1 MKPLVFLC
9 KLWLSVF
16 KKEKK
21 KRATALSINRRCLLF
36 ICGSNGYTTGLCW
49 HPTFLRV
56 SPWNERTRQKHR
68 QRFCKYCCLWRPF
81 LVMIRKQ
88 TKHLV
93 SLNRGVWGVGGV
105 LWELSSPKRRTHTRT
120 IRARTRSTLLACR
133 LAQLCTAWK
142 PAPLLHFNYTTLS
155 SRQLYRKHAQLK

>member
-9 KLWLSVF
+9 KLRLSVF

-21 KRATALSINRRCLLF
+21 ACNCTFHKPQMSSFHLWFKWLHHRTLLTPHVSPCFTVKRANSSKTL
-36 ICGSNGYTTGLCW
+36 
-49 HPTFLRV
+49 
-56 SPWNERTRQKHR
+56 

-93 SLNRGVWGVGGV
+93 SLNRERGGGCTLRAV
-105 LWELSSPKRRTHTRT
+105 IPEKAHTHAHHQSAHTLNT
-120 IRARTRSTLLACR
+120 AGLQTRSALHCLETCPPPTF
-133 LAQLCTAWK
+133 QL
-142 PAPLLHFNYTTLS
+142 HYTF
-155 SRQLYRKHAQLK
+155 

>member
-21 KRATALSINRRCLLF
+21 ACNCTFHKPQMSSFHLWFKWLHHRTLLTPHVSPCFTVKRANSSKTL
-36 ICGSNGYTTGLCW
+36 
-49 HPTFLRV
+49 
-56 SPWNERTRQKHR
+56 

-93 SLNRGVWGVGGV
+93 SLNREGGGV

-120 IRARTRSTLLACR
+120 IRARARSTLLARR

-142 PAPLLHFNYTTLS
+142 PALLLHFNYTTLS